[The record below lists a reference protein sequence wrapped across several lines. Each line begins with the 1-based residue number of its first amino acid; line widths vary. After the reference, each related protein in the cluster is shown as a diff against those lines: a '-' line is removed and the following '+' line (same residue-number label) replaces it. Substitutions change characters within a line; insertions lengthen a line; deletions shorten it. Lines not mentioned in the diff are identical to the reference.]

1 MANLAGVTS
10 GLPPTVSVYWRDSY
24 LSSHSSQVIKAV
36 PDEKKFW
43 YVVLDETI
51 FHPKGGGQPSDKG
64 FLQGANFRLEVRK
77 AMFSGA
83 VVVHWGKLLDGS
95 LEPGPVKGEVD
106 WDWRYLL
113 MRRHSAAHLL
123 DHSLA
128 QVIGRDVETLDSW
141 LGEPC
146 YVAYKGDPP
155 LQGQL
160 AQIERVENETIM
172 RGGTI
177 EAREV
182 ETGAVHQSFSDSPN
196 FDRLPSLKQ
205 LRLVTIEGCRPIAC
219 GGTHLRDISEVRGI
233 KVKGLEKVPEGFR
246 IHFDLC

>member
-1 MANLAGVTS
+1 MANLAEIAT

-24 LSSHSSQVIKAV
+24 LTSHSSKLVKAV

-43 YVVLDETI
+43 YVILDETI

-64 FLQGANFRLEVRK
+64 LLLGAGFRLEVRK
-77 AMFSGA
+77 AMLSGA

-95 LEPGPVKGEVD
+95 PEPGPVKAEVD

-146 YVAYKGDPP
+146 YVAYRGDPP
-155 LQGQL
+155 SQDQL
-160 AQIERVENETIM
+160 AQVEKVENETII
-172 RGGTI
+172 RGGRI

-182 ETGAVHQSFSDSPN
+182 AADELHHSFSDSPN
-196 FDRLPSLKQ
+196 LYRLPSLKQ
-205 LRLVTIEGCRPIAC
+205 LRIVTIQGCRPIAC
-219 GGTHLRDISEVRGI
+219 GGTHIRDISEVKSI
-233 KVKGLEKVPEGFR
+233 TVKRSEKIPDGFR
-246 IHFDLC
+246 IHFDLG

>member
-95 LEPGPVKGEVD
+95 LEPGPVRVEVD

-141 LGEPC
+141 LGDPC

-155 LQGQL
+155 SQDQL
-160 AQIERVENETIM
+160 AQIEKVENETIM
-172 RGGTI
+172 RGGII

-182 ETGAVHQSFSDSPN
+182 AAGAVHQSFSDSPN

>member
-1 MANLAGVTS
+1 MANLGAITT
-10 GLPPTVSVYWRDSY
+10 GLPPTVRVYWRDSY
-24 LSSHSSQVIKAV
+24 LTSHSAKVVTAV

-64 FLQGANFRLEVRK
+64 FLQGSGFRLEVRK

-83 VVVHWGKLLDGS
+83 IVVHWGKLLDGS
-95 LEPGPVKGEVD
+95 PELGPVKADVD

-128 QVIGRDVETLDSW
+128 QVIGRDVETVDSW

-146 YVAYKGDPP
+146 YVAYRGDAPS
-155 LQGQL
+155 QDQL
-160 AQIERVENETIM
+160 VQIEKVENETII
-172 RGGTI
+172 RGGRI

-182 ETGAVHQSFSDSPN
+182 AADEVHHSFSDSPN
-196 FDRLPSLKQ
+196 LDRLPSLKQ

-219 GGTHLRDISEVRGI
+219 GGTHLRDISEAKGI
-233 KVKGLEKVPEGFR
+233 KVKRLEKIPEGFR
-246 IHFDLC
+246 IHFDLG

>member
-1 MANLAGVTS
+1 MANLAEVS
-10 GLPPTVSVYWRDSY
+10 AGLSPTVSVYWRDSY
-24 LSSHSSQVIKAV
+24 LTNYSSKLVKAV
-36 PDEKKFW
+36 HDEKKFW

-64 FLQGANFRLEVRK
+64 LLLGAGFRMEVRK
-77 AMFSGA
+77 AMFSGT
-83 VVVHWGKLLDGS
+83 VVVHWGKILEGEP
-95 LEPGPVKGEVD
+95 EPGHVKAEVD

-128 QVIGRDVETLDSW
+128 QVIGQDVETLDSW
-141 LGEPC
+141 LGDPC

-155 LQGQL
+155 SQDQL
-160 AQIERVENETIM
+160 SQIERVENETIT
-172 RGGTI
+172 RGGRI

-182 ETGAVHQSFSDSPN
+182 AADELHHSFSDSPN
-196 FDRLPSLKQ
+196 LYRLPSLKQ

-219 GGTHLRDISEVRGI
+219 GGTHLRDISEAKGI
-233 KVKGLEKVPEGFR
+233 KVKRLEKIPAGFR
-246 IHFDLC
+246 IHFDLG

>member
-1 MANLAGVTS
+1 V

-24 LSSHSSQVIKAV
+24 LTSYSAKVVKAV

-43 YVVLDETI
+43 YLVLDETI

-64 FLQGANFRLEVRK
+64 LLLGVGFSVEVRK
-77 AMFSGA
+77 AMFSGP
-83 VVVHWGKLLDGS
+83 VVVHWGRLLDGAP
-95 LEPGPVKGEVD
+95 EPGPVKAELD
-106 WDWRYLL
+106 WEWRYLL

-128 QVIGRDVETLDSW
+128 QVVGREVETLDSW
-141 LGEPC
+141 LGDSC

-155 LQGQL
+155 SQEQL
-160 AQIERVENETIM
+160 AQIEKVENETIT
-172 RGGTI
+172 RGGRI

-182 ETGAVHQSFSDSPN
+182 AADEVHCSFSDSPN

-205 LRLVTIEGCRPIAC
+205 LRLVTIQGCRPIAC
-219 GGTHLRDISEVRGI
+219 GGTHLRNISEAKGI
-233 KVKGLEKVPEGFR
+233 KIKGLENVPEGFR
-246 IHFDLC
+246 IHYDVF